1 MKILIILVLVGLCNC
16 VPTPDT
22 DYFDSVPQENLPAD
36 QPDNSDIENLS
47 SDQPDIE
54 NLSSDES
61 DFYDETP
68 QENLSDD
75 SKDSDLDREP
85 SDSDFE
91 IPAGSKLVKEDSL
104 PLTSDSVDENSA
116 DSFNLDEE
124 LLDEPA
130 DDLVMSDDLHRDEIS
145 TRRIISSV

>member
-1 MKILIILVLVGLCNC
+1 MIILALVGLCNC

-36 QPDNSDIENLS
+36 QPDNSDFENLS
-47 SDQPDIE
+47 SDQADIE

-68 QENLSDD
+68 QENVSDD
-75 SKDSDLDREP
+75 SKDADLDREP
-85 SDSDFE
+85 SDFE

-104 PLTSDSVDENSA
+104 PLTNDESGGQLSGLTLGRTLTLA
-116 DSFNLDEE
+116 YASTTILDAAVS
-124 LLDEPA
+124 PQA
-130 DDLVMSDDLHRDEIS
+130 AW
-145 TRRIISSV
+145 ISS